1 MQGKIWALVKK
12 KQRAY
17 SGYLIITALS
27 SVSTHDMK
35 PIHSLVILVQ
45 VMFKNSLLYALHG
58 QCEEKK
64 IKL

>member
-1 MQGKIWALVKK
+1 MFHQCKGKFG
-12 KQRAY
+12 QRAY
-17 SGYLIITALS
+17 GGFLIITALS

-35 PIHSLVILVQ
+35 PMHNFVILVR
-45 VMFKNSLLYALHG
+45 VMFKNPLLYALHG

>member
-12 KQRAY
+12 KRAY
-17 SGYLIITALS
+17 SGYLILTALS

-35 PIHSLVILVQ
+35 PMHSFVILVR
-45 VMFKNSLLYALHG
+45 VMLKKSLLYALHG
-58 QCEEKK
+58 QCEVKK

>member
-12 KQRAY
+12 KRAY

-35 PIHSLVILVQ
+35 PMHNFVILVR
-45 VMFKNSLLYALHG
+45 VMFKNVLLYALHG